1 MRTDATTLQD
11 ISIFHP
17 HEDDSIFHRLDF
29 TRTHGGQEQLR
40 KIFNQ
45 PHQDLNSILNTQQL
59 LAALADKLEQWP
71 EEITNGTLLVV
82 EKLMDYPL
90 DPIDEARNS
99 LNNIFYRWLHPADY
113 SMLRFSVKHLAD
125 LCRGLQNIYTQ
136 VNHLRETVELQQLLT
151 KLGTILNIKPIQQ
164 LASLPKDHAFSGRE
178 LLYYGRELRGP
189 YKNDLLKMTE
199 IYYQF
204 DAWYSMARSM
214 VEYKLTL
221 PEFVASEKP
230 LFNIKGLY
238 HLLVPSPVRYDLL
251 LDQEQHFL
259 FLTGANM
266 AGKSTLIKAI
276 GASVYLAHLG
286 MGVPAQ
292 KMQLCL
298 FDGLIS
304 NGQVAD
310 NVARGESY
318 FFNEVKRIRQTIETI
333 GDNQKWLVLMDEIFK
348 GTNVQDAMK
357 CSLTVIEGL
366 LKRKSCLFILSTH
379 LYEIATSL
387 QDKTGICFR
396 YFETNFKDGELQF
409 SYHLKEGVSN
419 DRIGYHI
426 LTREKVVEL
435 LEKN

>member
-1 MRTDATTLQD
+1 
-11 ISIFHP
+11 
-17 HEDDSIFHRLDF
+17 
-29 TRTHGGQEQLR
+29 
-40 KIFNQ
+40 
-45 PHQDLNSILNTQQL
+45 
-59 LAALADKLEQWP
+59 
-71 EEITNGTLLVV
+71 
-82 EKLMDYPL
+82 
-90 DPIDEARNS
+90 
-99 LNNIFYRWLHPADY
+99 
-113 SMLRFSVKHLAD
+113 
-125 LCRGLQNIYTQ
+125 
-136 VNHLRETVELQQLLT
+136 
-151 KLGTILNIKPIQQ
+151 
-164 LASLPKDHAFSGRE
+164 
-178 LLYYGRELRGP
+178 
-189 YKNDLLKMTE
+189 MTE